1 MTHPGRS
8 RVLVVDDSITVRA
21 RLVDAISAD
30 PSLTVAGEAADG
42 RAGIELCFALRPDVI
57 TMDIAMPVMSGLRA
71 TEHIMAHC
79 PTPILIVSAA
89 ESPAETAGSFAAL
102 AAGAVDVLD
111 KPTGDEAPEAW
122 AARLRA
128 SVRMAARIRVIRHVR
143 PRLLRDPRVDEA
155 PPGAPGT
162 KLALDL
168 GLGLDLGLDL
178 AEPVALAAIGGSAG
192 APAAVARI
200 LHDLPPGFS
209 IPILLVIHISP
220 RFSSSLSLW
229 LDSQSAL
236 PVRMAE
242 DGAPLPERGV
252 LTAPADRHIL
262 IERGRLRLSAG
273 PERHSCRPSVDVLF
287 DSVAREIGRGSL
299 GCLLTGMGCDGAE
312 GLLAIRGA
320 GGVTIAQDE
329 ATSKIYGMPREAAR
343 CGAAAHV
350 LPLDDIT
357 RALVEAAGA
366 PRGSG

>member
-1 MTHPGRS
+1 M
-8 RVLVVDDSITVRA
+8 LVVDDSITVRA
-21 RLVDAISAD
+21 RLVEAISAD
-30 PSLTVAGEAADG
+30 PSLTVVGEAADG
-42 RAGIELCFALRPDVI
+42 RAGIELCRALRPDVI
-57 TMDIAMPVMSGLRA
+57 TMDIAMPVMTGLRA

-102 AAGAVDVLD
+102 SAGAVDVLD

-143 PRLLRDPRVDEA
+143 PRLSRDARVDEA
-155 PPGAPGT
+155 PLDAPGT
-162 KLALDL
+162 K
-168 GLGLDLGLDL
+168 LDL
-178 AEPVALAAIGGSAG
+178 AEPVELAAIGGSAG

-220 RFSSSLSLW
+220 RFSNSLSHW
-229 LDSQSAL
+229 LDSQSSL
-236 PVRMAE
+236 PVRVAE

-262 IERGRLRLSAG
+262 IERGRLRLSGG
-273 PERHSCRPSVDVLF
+273 PERHACRPSVDVLF
-287 DSVAREIGRGSL
+287 DSVAREIGRGAL
-299 GCLLTGMGCDGAE
+299 GCLLTGMGRDGAE
-312 GLLAIRGA
+312 GLMAIRGA

-329 ATSKIYGMPREAAR
+329 ATSKIFGMPREAAR

-350 LPLDDIT
+350 LPLDDIA
-357 RALVEAAGA
+357 RALAEAAGA

>member
-1 MTHPGRS
+1 M
-8 RVLVVDDSITVRA
+8 LVVDDSITVRA
-21 RLVDAISAD
+21 RLVEAISAD
-30 PSLTVAGEAADG
+30 PCLMVVGEAADG
-42 RAGIELCFALRPDVI
+42 RAGIELCRALRPDVI
-57 TMDIAMPVMSGLRA
+57 TMDIAMPVMTGLRA

-102 AAGAVDVLD
+102 SAGAVDVLD

-143 PRLLRDPRVDEA
+143 PRLSRDPCIDEA
-155 PPGAPGT
+155 PPDA
-162 KLALDL
+162 K
-168 GLGLDLGLDL
+168 LDL
-178 AEPVALAAIGGSAG
+178 AGPVQLAAIGGSAG

-209 IPILLVIHISP
+209 TPILLVIHISP

-236 PVRMAE
+236 PVRVAE
-242 DGAPLPERGV
+242 DGASLPERGV

-299 GCLLTGMGCDGAE
+299 GCLLTGMGRDGAE
-312 GLLAIRGA
+312 GLRAIRDA

-350 LPLDDIT
+350 LPLDDIA
-357 RALVEAAGA
+357 RALLEAAGA